1 MTTLTRNFLVQ
12 VKGSL
17 ENVYSLPHMMNEIPT
32 GWKLPDAKPTK
43 PRESASIMVTHGDLS
58 DNCKVMLCHRVK
70 ELPAFP
76 NYWAFPGGGISRID
90 KEATNLLEGFT
101 ETDAAYIGIL
111 RELIEE
117 VGLTPLGQ
125 KLVLVENE
133 YRKEIV
139 EKKDA
144 WINLVLEEKIPCDID
159 RITKLSERTTPPF
172 AALRFSNKFLHFHT
186 IGEIPNVELVSGT
199 EFDKVR
205 WESPQ
210 ILIQEWKENKIKIPP
225 PIVTILLE
233 LCELLTEHEY
243 TIDAIKEGQRIEQ
256 ESSLEKEILFAHGV
270 ECLPLKTSTLP
281 PAVSTNCY
289 ILGFP
294 KGQIVIIDP
303 AAKEPQELMKLE
315 KRINQ
320 LISDGCEIVATIFT
334 HYHSDHI
341 GDLDALSNIY
351 SAPIWTSAETNSILP
366 ELKSQ
371 RILSEGDK
379 IVLNSIEGELIL
391 EVMITPGHS
400 PGHICLNTNA
410 GIISGDMVAGIG
422 TILVPPNDGNMEE
435 YLIQL
440 KRLKSLKP
448 KLLFPSHGPVLPL
461 PEKVLNHYIEHRSS
475 RQNKIMDAV
484 NTGISDLEKISEVAY
499 EDTPNAHKA
508 LTHQQTLSHL
518 LSLQRQ
524 GLISKN
530 GVNWTAN

>member
-1 MTTLTRNFLVQ
+1 
-12 VKGSL
+12 
-17 ENVYSLPHMMNEIPT
+17 MMNEIPT
-32 GWKLPDAKPTK
+32 GWKLPDIKPTK
-43 PRESASIMVTHGDLS
+43 PRESASIMVTHGELS
-58 DNCKVMLCHRVK
+58 ANCKVMLCHRVK

-90 KEATNLLEGFT
+90 KEATNLLEGFA

-117 VGLTPLGQ
+117 VGLTPMGQ
-125 KLVLVENE
+125 ELILVENE
-133 YRKEIV
+133 SRKEIV

-144 WINLVLEEKIPCDID
+144 WLNLALEKKIPYEID
-159 RITKLSERTTPPF
+159 GITKISERTTPPF

-186 IGEIPNVELVSGT
+186 IGKIPNAELVSGT
-199 EFDKVR
+199 EFDKIR

-233 LCELLTEHEY
+233 LCELLTKHEH
-243 TIDAIKEGQRIEQ
+243 TIDAIQEGKQIEQ
-256 ESSLEKEILFAHGV
+256 DSSLEKEILFAHGV

-294 KGQIVIIDP
+294 KGQIIIVDP
-303 AAKEPQELMKLE
+303 AAKEPDELMKLE
-315 KRINQ
+315 QRITR
-320 LISDGCEIVATIFT
+320 LIDEGCEIVATIFT

-341 GDLDALSNIY
+341 GDLEAISNIY

-371 RILSEGDK
+371 RILSDGDK
-379 IVLNSIEGELIL
+379 IVLSSVEGDLIL
-391 EVMITPGHS
+391 EVMITPGHC
-400 PGHICLNTNA
+400 PGHICLNTDA

-422 TILVPPNDGNMEE
+422 TILIPPNDGNMEE
-435 YLIQL
+435 YLTQL
-440 KRLKSLKP
+440 SRLKDLNP

-461 PEKVLNHYIEHRSS
+461 PDKVLNHYIEHRSS
-475 RQNKIMDAV
+475 RQNKILKAV
-484 NTGISDLEKISEVAY
+484 NGGISDLEKISEIAY

-508 LTHQQTLSHL
+508 LAQQQTMSHL
-518 LSLQRQ
+518 LSLQRE

-530 GVNWTAN
+530 GLNWLVN